1 MYGFVKYTITALLLF
16 FGGLALLGCST
27 NCTPGNC
34 YELVEGDS
42 RRHMLWSKGP
52 EEASEWYQGVSN
64 DDVCNDWAVTRAR
77 FDRGFGG
84 RSYVDNIDA
93 NMKFI
98 TAQRGFTCVM
108 RGRTEKA
115 SNTVPQGT
123 PTPPT
128 SSNNANDYQR
138 LKNLN
143 DYLQSLPGGLNHN
156 QPKSCPWLASQSS
169 DGMNTYCIY
178 ECTDGS
184 TKTVTQI
191 AGMGCI

>member
-1 MYGFVKYTITALLLF
+1 M
-16 FGGLALLGCST
+16 
-27 NCTPGNC
+27 
-34 YELVEGDS
+34 LVF
-42 RRHMLWSKGP
+42 KGA
-52 EEASEWYQGVSN
+52 EEAEKWFEGVSN
-64 DDVCNDWAVTRAR
+64 DAFCQDWATMRGYYA
-77 FDRGFGG
+77 RGFGG
-84 RSYVDNIDA
+84 AKIVKNIDA
-93 NMKFI
+93 NMKYI
-98 TAQRGFTCVM
+98 SSKRGISCTLKT
-108 RGRTEKA
+108 R
-115 SNTVPQGT
+115 QT
-123 PTPPT
+123 PVNSATPKSAPP
-128 SSNNANDYQR
+128 SSMPSTTNGDYQR